1 MWFSRPAIPIF
12 VKCIIGFLSPICNSK
27 LLGTTPVLL
36 TLCRLVITS
45 PVRPVTYL
53 AWGERCLWDALL
65 RRRRA
70 SIHTW
75 SLRNLDRAQEFHV
88 GAGIDLTEPTGLGV
102 RDEKAYR
109 TALFNR

>member
-27 LLGTTPVLL
+27 LLGTTPVLSNAL
-36 TLCRLVITS
+36 PIGHH
-45 PVRPVTYL
+45 L
-53 AWGERCLWDALL
+53 ASAAGYVSRMGRKMFVGPLL